1 MSEQMVEG
9 AGGKKGDSNG
19 HIDEATECLGAE
31 ASAGGGKHFFF
42 LVTAEWITSY
52 LMHFKVV
59 LLV

>member
-9 AGGKKGDSNG
+9 AGGKKGDRNG

-42 LVTAEWITSY
+42 FFWLQPNGSHHT
-52 LMHFKVV
+52 
-59 LLV
+59 